1 MSMKLQCTILTPDRI
16 LYEGDVHFAV
26 VQAYDGEAGFLYN
39 HAPLVSELG
48 IGEVRLRT
56 GELTEYFTIE
66 GGFVEIND
74 NKLVILAEDAYA
86 KADLVKDKI
95 EKELAVVQAKEPK
108 GYEERLQV
116 SIELTKLKARL
127 KVASR

>member
-56 GELTEYFTIE
+56 GKLTEYFTIE

-86 KADLVKDKI
+86 KADLVKDEI
-95 EKELAVVQAKEPK
+95 EKELATVRAKEPK

-116 SIELTKLKARL
+116 SIEMTKLKARL